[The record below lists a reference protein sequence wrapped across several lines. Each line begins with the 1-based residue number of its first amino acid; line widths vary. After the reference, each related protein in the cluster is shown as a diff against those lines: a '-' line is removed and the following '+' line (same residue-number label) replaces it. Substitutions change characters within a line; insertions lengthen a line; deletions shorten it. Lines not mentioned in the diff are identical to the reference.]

1 MISNRF
7 SLQGKKGLIAGI
19 ANANSIAYG
28 CAKACCEA
36 GAALLLTYGHPKAEP
51 SVRPLAA
58 KLGSPVMILCDVPGG
73 SAARSSV

>member
-36 GAALLLTYGHPKAEP
+36 GAALLLTSTVIPRP
-51 SVRPLAA
+51 SPLS
-58 KLGSPVMILCDVPGG
+58 GRSQQN
-73 SAARSSV
+73 SAVQL